1 MQILGF
7 AQPDMMFSS
16 RTSKTWVPLQKFGSR
31 DKLIATILQ
40 IFISTSNFDLSRTW
54 SQARSDHAAAETVTT
69 VQDNFRRWNVVGMFA
84 QWLLNIFLEET
95 KL

>member
-16 RTSKTWVPLQKFGSR
+16 RTSKTLVPLQKFGSR

-40 IFISTSNFDLSRTW
+40 IFISTSNFDLSRT
-54 SQARSDHAAAETVTT
+54 
-69 VQDNFRRWNVVGMFA
+69 
-84 QWLLNIFLEET
+84 
-95 KL
+95 